1 MLARFQLL
9 IVDAADLVSMNETF
23 IRARQIFD
31 QMMEESLAM
40 HSACRFLLHVCLPV
54 D

>member
-1 MLARFQLL
+1 MLTRFQLL

-23 IRARQIFD
+23 IRARAIFD
-31 QMMEESLAM
+31 QMMEESLAK
-40 HSACRFLLHVCLPV
+40 HSACKFLFYVCPPV